1 MGEEGSLVQEAE
13 TPYVILMASE
23 PAVLAVVAH
32 AVLLG
37 WRGGMTTSISQIT
50 PVVHPED
57 RSCLHYPQLESMAIS
72 KFLHYQKFITKF
84 PFLLHLVEVGW
95 LVPAKDCH

>member
-32 AVLLG
+32 AILFG
-37 WRGGMTTSISQIT
+37 WGGMVTSISQIT

-57 RSCLHYPQLESMAIS
+57 RSCLHHPQLDSMAIS

>member
-37 WRGGMTTSISQIT
+37 WRG
-50 PVVHPED
+50 
-57 RSCLHYPQLESMAIS
+57 A
-72 KFLHYQKFITKF
+72 
-84 PFLLHLVEVGW
+84 
-95 LVPAKDCH
+95 